1 MPLIPMSNPPTTID
15 VKNINLPIKKTLK
28 HVFFPIV
35 KTLLNTCIKNIKL
48 QMFPIATF
56 FRYYTR
62 KEYLTQIIKKQKPT
76 ICKN

>member
-1 MPLIPMSNPPTTID
+1 M
-15 VKNINLPIKKTLK
+15 
-28 HVFFPIV
+28 H
-35 KTLLNTCIKNIKL
+35 KNIKL

-56 FRYYTR
+56 CHYTR